1 MKLTYRKLQNI
12 QKNIPNR
19 IRFNDFFIFDKYDKL
34 KELLELYKESLACY
48 PHTRFEF
55 LIP

>member
-34 KELLELYKESLACY
+34 KELLELYKESLDCD